1 METENDMALNA
12 NTFQSQGHVKSVR
25 NFFQIPGSSKNW
37 ADLLDDLEGG
47 GCQCIP
53 FNCPPHTDNSLS
65 DQNHFRRNARIRKKS
80 EEKTNKNHRRPST
93 KIRI

>member
-1 METENDMALNA
+1 MALNA

-65 DQNHFRRNARIRKKS
+65 TERKNLKKS
-80 EEKTNKNHRRPST
+80 EEKTPKNHRRPST
-93 KIRI
+93 KIKI